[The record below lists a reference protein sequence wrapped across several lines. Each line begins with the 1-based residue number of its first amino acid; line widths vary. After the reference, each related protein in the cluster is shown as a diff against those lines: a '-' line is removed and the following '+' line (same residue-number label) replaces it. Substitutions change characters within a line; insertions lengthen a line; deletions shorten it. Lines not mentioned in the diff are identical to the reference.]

1 MACELEFDQQEF
13 KVANDFR
20 AFRARKAQLL
30 SSDLSNNFD
39 VVDVKIYDS
48 VFDEKSSFN
57 MLRLTFSS

>member
-1 MACELEFDQQEF
+1 MAYELEFDQQEF

-30 SSDLSNNFD
+30 SFDLSNNFD